1 MRKGEIMKNN
11 TTQPAES
18 EQEAKTLNRLIN
30 LLTALTIVAAAF
42 AAGYYVAIARAVAML
57 NN

>member
-18 EQEAKTLNRLIN
+18 KQEAKTLDRLVD
-30 LLTALTIVAAAF
+30 LLTALTIVAVAF
-42 AAGYYVAIARAVAML
+42 AAGYYVAIAQAVAIL
-57 NN
+57 NQ